1 MSRKFLWISVC
12 GGVLLGTYLLGV
24 VIFYGHCG
32 FRTYVNGKSVF
43 MMSADEIVLDINK
56 SVQCQMLTLKRRD
69 GTSEKISYAQLGVLL
84 KHQPLVVDFSQNS
97 FLWFT
102 NLSENAQLFNC

>member
-24 VIFYGHCG
+24 VIFSGHCG

-69 GTSEKISYAQLGVLL
+69 GTSEKIWLL
-84 KHQPLVVDFSQNS
+84 ILVRIVFYGLHICFIVQIII
-97 FLWFT
+97 
-102 NLSENAQLFNC
+102 

>member
-43 MMSADEIVLDINK
+43 MMSADEIANPIRAPGMFLD
-56 SVQCQMLTLKRRD
+56 
-69 GTSEKISYAQLGVLL
+69 
-84 KHQPLVVDFSQNS
+84 F
-97 FLWFT
+97 
-102 NLSENAQLFNC
+102 ENV

>member
-56 SVQCQMLTLKRRD
+56 SERHIRGGLATKEKYHQLYDHLQQETKR
-69 GTSEKISYAQLGVLL
+69 KL
-84 KHQPLVVDFSQNS
+84 
-97 FLWFT
+97 
-102 NLSENAQLFNC
+102 C